1 MRKLADIER
10 ERALNDS
17 EPQPPHGAKNYITPA
32 GYARLKNEP
41 NACSITNAQ
50 PRQK

>member
-10 ERALNDS
+10 ERALNEP

-32 GYARLKNEP
+32 GYALLK
-41 NACSITNAQ
+41 
-50 PRQK
+50 